1 MAFCGFRLGGLVISI
16 LVALRGTVLI
26 VILYLESKEFQSTI
40 FLEGVYSETLR
51 SGSIQILI
59 IRKKTGSVGAIVL
72 LLAVCVLRL
81 PAYFSTIVIKVVYA
95 QTIPTGCHIGIPIF
109 HHQYVLAIFLS
120 LCTINKFP
128 AQEFTVLIHFVFLSR
143 TLRREQLVSQAVIG
157 VMLLFV
163 IQDND
168 SLIRIIAKHIL
179 GIIGHIL
186 TSPIYSGFSIMQI
199 QPCAIIALSVLIRTS
214 FNIVSK
220 SSECSGITR
229 NGNYLAVFSYS
240 GCVYRRSREANN
252 FILQWS
258 CRSTCSG

>member
-1 MAFCGFRLGGLVISI
+1 MAFCGFRFGGLVISI

-51 SGSIQILI
+51 SGSIQIVI
-59 IRKKTGSVGAIVL
+59 ISKKTGSVGAIVL
-72 LLAVCVLRL
+72 LVCVLRL

-143 TLRREQLVSQAVIG
+143 TLRREQLVSQAVIR

-199 QPCAIIALSVLIRTS
+199 QLCAIIALSVLIRTS
-214 FNIVSK
+214 FNVFIK
-220 SSECSGITR
+220 SSKCSSITR

-252 FILQWS
+252 FIRQLS
-258 CRSTCSG
+258 CRSTCCG

>member
-1 MAFCGFRLGGLVISI
+1 MAFCGFRFGGLVISI

-26 VILYLESKEFQSTI
+26 VILYLKSKEFQSTI
-40 FLEGVYSETLR
+40 CLESVYSETLR

-72 LLAVCVLRL
+72 LLVCVLRL

-143 TLRREQLVSQAVIG
+143 TLRREQLVSQAVIR

-186 TSPIYSGFSIMQI
+186 TSPIYSGFSIMQS
-199 QPCAIIALSVLIRTS
+199 QLCAIIALSVLIRTS

>member
-1 MAFCGFRLGGLVISI
+1 MAFCGFRFGGLVISI

-51 SGSIQILI
+51 SGSIQIVI
-59 IRKKTGSVGAIVL
+59 ISKKTGSVGAIVL
-72 LLAVCVLRL
+72 LVCVLRL

-157 VMLLFV
+157 VMLRFV

-179 GIIGHIL
+179 AIIGHIL

-199 QPCAIIALSVLIRTS
+199 QLCAIIALSVLIRTS

-252 FILQWS
+252 FIRQLS

>member
-26 VILYLESKEFQSTI
+26 VIFYLKSKEFQSTI
-40 FLEGVYSETLR
+40 CLESVYSETLR
-51 SGSIQILI
+51 SGSIQILF

-72 LLAVCVLRL
+72 LLVCVLRL

-143 TLRREQLVSQAVIG
+143 TLRREQLVSQAVIR

-168 SLIRIIAKHIL
+168 SLIRIIAKHML

-199 QPCAIIALSVLIRTS
+199 QLCAIIALSVLIRTS

-252 FILQWS
+252 FIRQLS